1 MTMSMEPAPTPASA
15 IERARKVAEE
25 ALSGSATNDPELK
38 AVRDKARQD
47 IGHLPAETPAK
58 LTRTLSYLLDD
69 LVQVPGTKVRVGVD
83 PLLSLVPWAG
93 TAVGGVFGGAI
104 LLDAIRLR
112 APVSVIARMGANTIV
127 DWLLG
132 MVPFVGAVF
141 DAAFRANKKNLK
153 LLNRSIENRELV
165 RQASVKYW
173 VGVAALVALLISIIV
188 AIPILVIMG
197 LADLINTP

>member
-1 MTMSMEPAPTPASA
+1 M
-15 IERARKVAEE
+15 
-25 ALSGSATNDPELK
+25 
-38 AVRDKARQD
+38 
-47 IGHLPAETPAK
+47 
-58 LTRTLSYLLDD
+58 
-69 LVQVPGTKVRVGVD
+69 PGTKVRVGVD

>member
-1 MTMSMEPAPTPASA
+1 MSMEPAPTPASA

-25 ALSGSATNDPELK
+25 ALSGSAKNDPALK
-38 AVRDKARQD
+38 AARDKVKQD
-47 IGHLPAETPAK
+47 IGALPVESPAK
-58 LTRTLSYLLDD
+58 LTRAMSYVLDD
-69 LVQVPGTKVRVGVD
+69 LVQVPGTKIRVGVD
-83 PLLSLVPWAG
+83 PVLSLVPWAG
-93 TAVGGVFGGAI
+93 TAVGAVFGGAI
-104 LLDAIRLR
+104 LVDAVRLR
-112 APVSVIARMGANTIV
+112 APISVIARMGANTIL

-132 MVPFVGAVF
+132 MIPFAGAFF

-173 VGVAALVALLISIIV
+173 VGVASLVALILSIVV

>member
-1 MTMSMEPAPTPASA
+1 
-15 IERARKVAEE
+15 
-25 ALSGSATNDPELK
+25 
-38 AVRDKARQD
+38 
-47 IGHLPAETPAK
+47 
-58 LTRTLSYLLDD
+58 
-69 LVQVPGTKVRVGVD
+69 
-83 PLLSLVPWAG
+83 
-93 TAVGGVFGGAI
+93 
-104 LLDAIRLR
+104 
-112 APVSVIARMGANTIV
+112 MGANTIV